1 MFSFLLKSLHSFG
14 RNVLVYFAP
23 IILILVSVNL
33 NVTSSDI
40 YKTSLVQNDFYNK
53 LSLQAR
59 QIVNQNEQAKNIIGK
74 NFEFITNSE
83 LLKKNTEQNI
93 DSLTAYLSGKG
104 SNNQISN
111 KPPLENLQTLD
122 IISSLK
128 PEQINIF
135 KDSLL
140 QISNLN
146 VSSFLN
152 WQKIPS
158 IQTIRDLIQNFRW
171 QINFLAF
178 LYFLALII
186 VVLISPLFT
195 KNLFYELGTIL
206 SRVGFST
213 LFGIGI
219 FLSGILIT
227 MWSGS
232 LLNQYLLPILNVRP
246 VIELISW
253 QIFWI
258 SYNILSFAVYFGG
271 ISLGG
276 GYVLRKLTP

>member
-104 SNNQISN
+104 SNNQTSN

-178 LYFLALII
+178 LYFLSLII

-271 ISLGG
+271 LSLGG
-276 GYVLRKLTP
+276 GYVLKKLTP

>member
-93 DSLTAYLSGKG
+93 DSLTSYLSGKG
-104 SNNQISN
+104 SNNQTSN
-111 KPPLENLQTLD
+111 KLSLENLQTLD

-186 VVLISPLFT
+186 VVLTSPLFT

>member
-53 LSLQAR
+53 LSLQAS
-59 QIVNQNEQAKNIIGK
+59 QIVNQNEQAKNVIGK

-93 DSLTAYLSGKG
+93 DSLTSYLSGKS
-104 SNNQISN
+104 SNNQTSN

-178 LYFLALII
+178 LYFLALIV

-276 GYVLRKLTP
+276 GYVLKKLTP

>member
-104 SNNQISN
+104 SNNQTSN

-178 LYFLALII
+178 LYFLSLII

-276 GYVLRKLTP
+276 GYVLKKLTP

>member
-53 LSLQAR
+53 LSLQAS
-59 QIVNQNEQAKNIIGK
+59 QIVNQNEQAKNVIGK

-93 DSLTAYLSGKG
+93 DSLTSYLSGKS
-104 SNNQISN
+104 SNNQTSN

-178 LYFLALII
+178 LYFLALIV

-232 LLNQYLLPILNVRP
+232 LLNQYLLPILNVRS

-276 GYVLRKLTP
+276 GYVLKKLTP